1 MILDSLWTVYNLS
14 ILPSE
19 VATSDKGRILST
31 SCNMKERMEISLI
44 EFLFMYEIGYA
55 LYDIIKQTDEL
66 FDIAII
72 QAFLNLLI
80 WYWNICH
87 QLI

>member
-1 MILDSLWTVYNLS
+1 M
-14 ILPSE
+14 E
-19 VATSDKGRILST
+19 
-31 SCNMKERMEISLI
+31 ERMEISLI

-55 LYDIIKQTDEL
+55 LYDTIKQTDEL

-80 WYWNICH
+80 WLEHCH
-87 QLI
+87 QLILCPSIDLTSQ

>member
-1 MILDSLWTVYNLS
+1 M
-14 ILPSE
+14 E
-19 VATSDKGRILST
+19 
-31 SCNMKERMEISLI
+31 ERMEISLI

-55 LYDIIKQTDEL
+55 LYDTIKQTDEL

-80 WYWNICH
+80 WYWNIV
-87 QLI
+87 IN

>member
-1 MILDSLWTVYNLS
+1 M
-14 ILPSE
+14 E
-19 VATSDKGRILST
+19 
-31 SCNMKERMEISLI
+31 ERMEISLI

-55 LYDIIKQTDEL
+55 FFDTIKQTDEL

-80 WYWNICH
+80 WHWNIV
-87 QLI
+87 IN